1 MPEYPDPA
9 NIADRDAL
17 VRQIAPVQG
26 GDRRWMQDATR
37 GALIRLRVSVPA
49 FDAADQPAPDA
60 DGHTTSGTGS
70 QP

>member
-1 MPEYPDPA
+1 VPEYPDPA

-49 FDAADQPAPDA
+49 FDAADQPGTDA
-60 DGHTTSGTGS
+60 RSHTTSGTGT